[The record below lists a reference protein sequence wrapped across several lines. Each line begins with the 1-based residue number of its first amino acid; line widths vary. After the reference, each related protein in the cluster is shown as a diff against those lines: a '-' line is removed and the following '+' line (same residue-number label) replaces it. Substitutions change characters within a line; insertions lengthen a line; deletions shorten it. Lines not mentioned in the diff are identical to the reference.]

1 MTFENPEVVEL
12 GAAEELIRDEISLE
26 TTESAMSPTK
36 VKIPSATYVADA
48 E

>member
-12 GAAEELIRDEISLE
+12 GMAEELIQDTLHLSN
-26 TTESAMSPTK
+26 TEGTM
-36 VKIPSATYVADA
+36 PSRIKRPSTVYAADA

>member
-12 GAAEELIRDEISLE
+12 GMAEELIQDEFSVDN
-26 TTESAMSPTK
+26 TESPMPPARIRT
-36 VKIPSATYVADA
+36 PSATYVADA